1 MYKSLKLIEEI
12 YDESMYGNN
21 DIFRIKDIVHSFD
34 DNHWRGKQWVA
45 DIVKNYYEHKAGNV
59 LIMGGWYG
67 MMAYQMRKAFPDRQ
81 INITSV
87 DMDPRC
93 EEFGYKLFGD
103 MDINFVTQDITKLNL
118 QAYDIIINT
127 SVEHMDF
134 TVIRNILKSKRKD
147 TLIAFQSNDYFEELS
162 HINCS
167 RYLTDFVEDVEQYLS
182 EERARY
188 WGEMNMHGFKRFMV
202 VGR

>member
-1 MYKSLKLIEEI
+1 
-12 YDESMYGNN
+12 MYGNN
-21 DIFRIKDIVHSFD
+21 DIFRIKDIIHSFD

-45 DIVKNYYEHKAGNV
+45 DVIKNYYEHKAGNV

-67 MMAYQMRKAFPDRQ
+67 LMAYHMRKAFPDKQ

-103 MDINFVTQDITKLNL
+103 MDINFITEDVTKLNL
-118 QAYDIIINT
+118 DDYSIIINT

-134 TVIRNILKSKRKD
+134 KVVRNILKSKPPD
-147 TLIAFQSNDYFEELS
+147 ALIAFQSNDYFEELS

-167 RYLTDFVEDVEQYLS
+167 NYLSDFVEEIQRDLS
-182 EERARY
+182 EDCARY
-188 WGEMNMHGFKRFMV
+188 WGKMDMHGFSRFMV